1 MRPNESRRVAPAN
14 RPNQIQSATML
25 SRLVSLARSPAP
37 PPCPAVVA
45 QGTVPLP
52 RPRVKARRPVRI
64 YRLVAE
70 PPRPALVHAK
80 ALLAHIAEHSPDAIG
95 EWVLKSDLEIV
106 YRQLAER
113 EGWSRLHWNRIGAE
127 LGKLTRKRTVK
138 RQGRRCVAYLVSFD
152 ATRKPERK

>member
-1 MRPNESRRVAPAN
+1 
-14 RPNQIQSATML
+14 ML
-25 SRLVSLARSPAP
+25 SRLAALTRSPEPA
-37 PPCPAVVA
+37 PCPAVVA

-52 RPRVKARRPVRI
+52 CPRVRARRPVRV

-80 ALLAHIAEHSPDAIG
+80 ALLAHIEEHTPDAIG
-95 EWVLKSDLEIV
+95 QWVLKSDLEIV

-113 EGWSRLHWNRIGAE
+113 EGWPRLHWNRIGAE

-138 RQGRRCVAYLVSFD
+138 QHGRRHVAYFIG
-152 ATRKPERK
+152 R